1 MSVQTIQTRTPFPHQ
16 TGYVR
21 SIARRFGT
29 FLCFF
34 ITCLNVA
41 RQRRRLRAMD
51 EQMLKDIG
59 ISAVDAY
66 RESTRSFW
74 DIPDQ
79 LKPDQQNARFTR

>member
-1 MSVQTIQTRTPFPHQ
+1 MSVQTIQTRSPFAQQ
-16 TGYVR
+16 TGYAS
-21 SIARRFGT
+21 SIARRFGS
-29 FLCFF
+29 FLCYF

-74 DIPDQ
+74 DVPEDLMPGGQ
-79 LKPDQQNARFTR
+79 DRR